1 MDEKTIVESKLINIK
16 AIAIALFAVIVAVPN
31 LILFLV
37 ECQIVLDWFKDSPES
52 IVSRYGTNSRFA
64 IALERYLENY
74 FEPFFLIFLLGG
86 AAVALIFYFM
96 FHKTKI
102 TVTSKRVYGQTAWG
116 KRVDL
121 PLDMISA
128 TGTSLL
134 KGIAVSTSSGKIK
147 FVLIQNRD
155 EIHDAISKLLM
166 ERQSKATAATTA
178 KPKIPKSGADELK
191 EFKELLDSGVISQEE
206 FDTKKKQL
214 LGL

>member
-16 AIAIALFAVIVAVPN
+16 AIAIALFAVIFAVPN
-31 LILFLV
+31 LIRFLNCYRFTLNWVKDSADFMKEAYGTSSPFLV
-37 ECQIVLDWFKDSPES
+37 AIDMYLVEVEAFFFTFL
-52 IVSRYGTNSRFA
+52 FA
-64 IALERYLENY
+64 
-74 FEPFFLIFLLGG
+74 G

-102 TVTSKRVYGQTAWG
+102 TVTNKRVYGQTAWG

-166 ERQSKATAATTA
+166 ERQSKATAATTT
-178 KPKIPKSGADELK
+178 KPEIPKSGADELK
-191 EFKELLDSGVISQEE
+191 ELKDLLDSGVISQEE

>member
-16 AIAIALFAVIVAVPN
+16 AIAITLLVIIATVPN
-31 LILFLV
+31 FIMFLRSYRFATSLITEFHRT
-37 ECQIVLDWFKDSPES
+37 DSP
-52 IVSRYGTNSRFA
+52 FA
-64 IALERYLENY
+64 IAFDLYLGDY
-74 FEPFFLIFLLGG
+74 FEPIFFSFLLAG
-86 AAVALIFYFM
+86 AAILIFYFM

-102 TVTSKRVYGQTAWG
+102 TVTNKRVYGQTAWG

-166 ERQSKATAATTA
+166 ARQSKATAATTT
-178 KPKIPKSGADELK
+178 KPKIPKSGAGELK

-206 FDTKKKQL
+206 FDTKKKQI